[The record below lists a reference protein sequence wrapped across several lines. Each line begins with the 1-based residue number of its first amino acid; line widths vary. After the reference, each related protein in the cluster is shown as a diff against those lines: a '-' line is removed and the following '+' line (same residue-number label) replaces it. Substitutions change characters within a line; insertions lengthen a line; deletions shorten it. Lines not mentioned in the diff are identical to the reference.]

1 MLELKHSS
9 ALLMKKNCVRILT
22 ASVPSKPRK
31 SARALLLDGPSPNAS
46 GTAKPRPLLLGTVKL
61 PSKEHMATYTMM
73 LDVPWAGA
81 THTMRMISSRTTTR
95 AYVTNTA
102 GQQEKPRVILGAGVE
117 KLYYT
122 LTIVLF
128 TVCKVY
134 KCILVFN
141 GLLKSF
147 WTQQIS
153 QMRKCIYTY
162 TYIMLV

>member
-73 LDVPWAGA
+73 LDVP
-81 THTMRMISSRTTTR
+81 
-95 AYVTNTA
+95 
-102 GQQEKPRVILGAGVE
+102 
-117 KLYYT
+117 
-122 LTIVLF
+122 
-128 TVCKVY
+128 
-134 KCILVFN
+134 
-141 GLLKSF
+141 
-147 WTQQIS
+147 
-153 QMRKCIYTY
+153 
-162 TYIMLV
+162 

>member
-22 ASVPSKPRK
+22 VSVPSKPRK
-31 SARALLLDGPSPNAS
+31 SVRALPLDGPSPNAS

-73 LDVPWAGA
+73 FDVPRAGA

-102 GQQEKPRVILGAGVE
+102 GQQEKRRVILGA
-117 KLYYT
+117 KLEQVYYT
-122 LTIVLF
+122 L
-128 TVCKVY
+128 
-134 KCILVFN
+134 
-141 GLLKSF
+141 
-147 WTQQIS
+147 
-153 QMRKCIYTY
+153 
-162 TYIMLV
+162 

>member
-31 SARALLLDGPSPNAS
+31 SVRALLLDGPSPNAS
-46 GTAKPRPLLLGTVKL
+46 GIAKPRPLLLGTVKL

-73 LDVPWAGA
+73 FDVPRAGA

-102 GQQEKPRVILGAGVE
+102 GQQEKRRVILGAQIGQGVE

-122 LTIVLF
+122 L
-128 TVCKVY
+128 
-134 KCILVFN
+134 
-141 GLLKSF
+141 
-147 WTQQIS
+147 
-153 QMRKCIYTY
+153 
-162 TYIMLV
+162 